1 MRRALILSILTLGAC
16 HQGPPPGPAQLECE
30 RVVQVNFGITRARPA
45 TVFEGTVA
53 FQGVKKSIGGFK
65 DHVWVR
71 CVMDGS
77 EVESVVLDG
86 KLTPIP

>member
-1 MRRALILSILTLGAC
+1 MRRALIMFALALAAC
-16 HQGPPPGPAQLECE
+16 NNSPPPGPAQLECE
-30 RVVQVNFGITRARPA
+30 RVVQANFGISRAGSA

-77 EVESVVLDG
+77 EVEGVLLDG
-86 KLTPIP
+86 KLTPLP